1 MSGFDSTQT
10 RSASPDGEIGA
21 SEPSLNDAL
30 RAHNSGDK
38 RDGAAFCVN
47 ASLLY
52 QSLHGTL
59 VESLKEAQSLLEES
73 AYQPRSIA
81 ILTQLLHQAGGALQL
96 AGLNGALELI
106 AEIEAQIST
115 AGDAPFKPPLFD
127 RLLESIQTLMRY
139 LDYLHEGR
147 QPLPALLLPSINRLR
162 AVTGQPPLPDS
173 LFDFGQFRPI
183 QPLPDRD
190 IAANSRTQA
199 SVEAQKR
206 LRQLYQAG
214 LTNILR
220 DENIKPS
227 LTWMEH
233 ALRHIGSGHDA
244 PWRNTLWQL
253 GALLLHRFSMA
264 EAALGL
270 GRKRLFS
277 ALDRQIRL
285 QIDGADEA
293 SLEETLKR
301 LLTELIYLLRLGESA
316 DSTIDH
322 WLELIAAPSL
332 GYRERD
338 LLVGQLYLDG
348 EDRHSLQSLVT
359 PMLDELKDLR
369 RYIEGLSLGTPFQ
382 HEVLRSFITQLHELD
397 QILSIGS
404 RHSPVEESA
413 QLQQELA
420 RWLSVDDLPAEE
432 HLKLIAER
440 LVALEVRL
448 LGFNHGDA
456 GNPLDQQPPLLREAK
471 QRLGQESRASLAICK
486 QAIES
491 YLNSA
496 ESLHLANLVEVLDSV
511 RGALIFLDRSE
522 LIEVIE
528 QSLRFITALPSHD
541 QKSPPAQI
549 EQLADTLIILEFL
562 LATPA
567 GQPLDTALLQLA
579 KVTAATL

>member
-10 RSASPDGEIGA
+10 LSASLDEEIGA
-21 SEPSLNDAL
+21 SEPALDDAL
-30 RAHNSGDK
+30 RSHSSGDK
-38 RDGAAFCVN
+38 RDDAALSANF
-47 ASLLY
+47 SLLY

-59 VESLKEAQSLLEES
+59 IESLKEAQSLTEES
-73 AYQPRSIA
+73 AHQPRSIA
-81 ILTQLLHQAGGALQL
+81 TLTQVLHQTGGALQL
-96 AGLNGALELI
+96 AGLNGALELV
-106 AEIEAQIST
+106 AEIEAQARA
-115 AGDAPFKPPLFD
+115 AGDAPFKPQLLGI
-127 RLLESIQTLMRY
+127 LLESIQTLIRY
-139 LDYLHEGR
+139 LDYLHAGR
-147 QPLPALLLPSINRLR
+147 QPLPALLLTPINRLR
-162 AVTGQPPLPDS
+162 AVTSQPPLPDS

-214 LTNILR
+214 LTNILH

-227 LTWMEH
+227 LIWMEH
-233 ALRHIGSGHDA
+233 ALRHLGSSHDA

-264 EAALGL
+264 EAPLNL
-270 GRKRLFS
+270 GRKRLFG

-293 SLEETLKR
+293 PLEETLKR

-316 DSTIDH
+316 DPAIDH
-322 WLELIAAPSL
+322 WLELIAAPRL

-348 EDRHSLQSLVT
+348 EDRHSLQALVT
-359 PMLDELKDLR
+359 AMLDDLKDLR

-382 HEVLRSFITQLHELD
+382 HEVLRSFITQLNELD
-397 QILSIGS
+397 QILSIS
-404 RHSPVEESA
+404 SLQSPIEEST
-413 QLQQELA
+413 QLQQELL
-420 RWLSVDDLPAEE
+420 RWLSVDALPTEDN
-432 HLKLIAER
+432 LKLIAEW
-440 LVALEVRL
+440 LVALEERL
-448 LGFNHGDA
+448 LGFRHDDA
-456 GNPLDQQPPLLREAK
+456 SNPLDQQPPLLREAK
-471 QRLGQESRASLAICK
+471 QRLGQESLASLAICK

-491 YLNSA
+491 YLDSA
-496 ESLHLANLVEVLDSV
+496 ESLHLANLAKVLDSV

-528 QSLRFITALPSHD
+528 QSLHFITALPSHD
-541 QKSPPAQI
+541 KKNPPAQI

-567 GQPLDTALLQLA
+567 GQPLDPALLQLA